1 MPKMKIAVDTKPGVD
16 LEILER
22 DVPQPPAGHV
32 RVGVQVCGICFSDHL
47 VKDSPLPGQAYPRSP
62 GHEVAGSSILPPP

>member
-1 MPKMKIAVDTKPGVD
+1 MPKMKIALVTKPGAD
-16 LEILER
+16 FEMPER

-32 RVGVQVCGICFSDHL
+32 RVGVQACGIYFSDHL
-47 VKDSPLPGQAYPRSP
+47 VKDTPLPGQAYPRSP